1 MKPFARADR
10 VSMRIQSSLS
20 ELMRKKISDPRLD
33 MVTITGVKLT
43 RDLREAYIYFTVAS
57 GEKAQKEA
65 KHGFNKA
72 TGFIRKALA
81 GTLGLRFMPKLTFI
95 HDDSFDY
102 GSRIS
107 TLLKS
112 LNENDDEV

>member
-1 MKPFARADR
+1 
-10 VSMRIQSSLS
+10 
-20 ELMRKKISDPRLD
+20 

-43 RDLREAYIYFTVAS
+43 KDLREAYIYFTVSS

-65 KHGFNKA
+65 MHGFNNA
-72 TGFIRKALA
+72 SGFIRKSLA
-81 GTLGLRFMPKLTFI
+81 GTLGLRFMPKLKFI

-107 TLLKS
+107 SLLKS
-112 LNENDDEV
+112 LNENDDDV